1 MKEIPNPY
9 RPRTCFFCGADNP
22 IGLKLTFHETEA
34 EPKELICRLNPS
46 SLYAGYGRILH
57 GGIQSGLFD
66 EIMGWSARQLTG
78 QLGVTGSL
86 QIEFLKPL
94 YVEQEIEVRCRS
106 TSQEGSMVKLS
117 AEITDQEGTVCT
129 RATGAYVIVDARA
142 FQASCRTR
150 IATGLADI
158 LP

>member
-117 AEITDQEGTVCT
+117 AEITDQEGTICT
-129 RATGAYVIVDARA
+129 RATGAYVIVEAEHFKRLVG
-142 FQASCRTR
+142 QE
-150 IATGLADI
+150 
-158 LP
+158 